1 MSDQMFILFAWKGK
15 QCPAVGIYTEQSSGG
30 PEETWHLKGC

>member
-1 MSDQMFILFAWKGK
+1 MSDQMYILFAWKGK
-15 QCPAVGIYTEQSSGG
+15 QCPEVGILIEQSSAG